1 MLKPE
6 LWALLV
12 PIPLIVY
19 FSMRTYAQ
27 SSRSRRILMAVVRS
41 VILACIAAALVQI
54 RVWRQA
60 DESRLCTLA
69 AVDVSESIPESSAE
83 EIAREIASSSARA
96 DDEHPFGMLVFAG
109 RSEVAIPP
117 SGKSIA
123 QDDALK
129 ILKTALAAHR
139 GTAEYLRIQ
148 RQDTRFDTAM
158 DLAESTFPPEMG
170 RRLVIWSDG
179 NETSGA
185 GVERAGS
192 LARAGVD
199 VFTRTIEA
207 KVDKLDVLTAAI
219 NVPTQIR
226 VHEAFDARVQAMST
240 REISGRMLLY
250 RNGFLVG
257 QKDVK
262 FNKGSTDI
270 IFRQSLSESGQY
282 LYRAVL
288 DVAEAQ
294 NKDNDEAFAYASAQ
308 GPARVLIL
316 GTSAADSARLS
327 EALTN
332 QRFIVEY
339 RDAFGSPETLL
350 DLFAFDSI
358 VLNNVPAT
366 RFSENQIRL
375 IRDYVR
381 DFGGGLVVV
390 GGKFSFG
397 AGQYAGTALDDALP
411 VSCSTDHLPE
421 LSTSVAVVVDTSRS
435 LVNQRDANGA
445 LFDGAAFVREAALAL
460 SRQLTSKS
468 FFGVVGTGNEQASP
482 TWFVRLQKIY
492 DRERIEK
499 DLQSAFA
506 SPDRFSMSSNVYRS
520 IRRAA
525 DELFQVDTMR
535 KHLIVISDGHFEQ
548 GRDYI
553 RLASQLGSSRVQIS
567 TIPVGPLTNTQAL
580 QDMARWGGGVCFS
593 TSDSSSLN
601 NDLKRLFDSSSQN
614 AVLEETFR
622 PQKLMDSPLI
632 AGVDVS
638 LAPNLSGYVRT
649 TLKLGASNILAV
661 PPEYEPLL
669 AYWPCGQGRVAAFT
683 SDAKERWSILW
694 IREWGRHFDNF
705 WGGIVRGVLKDPA
718 QGRILPDVKLD
729 GQTVDIQADMLGKS
743 GELLSGQPMH
753 CELFYLGEKGY
764 VYSPSS
770 AENVSLKAIAP
781 GRYAG
786 SYRAQRKGIYAVKFA
801 GATPGQIATTGLVV
815 SNFREYLSLGPNRQT
830 LKALA
835 TAGGGESDGGLEKLT
850 SLDGKRREQMIDAS
864 QWAVLIAIV
873 LFGIDVIVRRW
884 PAFQR
889 LMARK
894 S

>member
-6 LWALLV
+6 LWALLL
-12 PIPLIVY
+12 PIPFIVY

-27 SSRSRRILMAVVRS
+27 ASRSRRILMAAFRS
-41 VILACIAAALVQI
+41 LILVCVAASLVQI

-60 DESRLCTLA
+60 DETRLCTLG
-69 AVDVSESIPESSAE
+69 AVDVSESIPESAAADIAK
-83 EIAREIASSSARA
+83 EIAACSAHA
-96 DDEHPFGMLVFAG
+96 DEDHPFGLLIFAG

-117 SGKSIA
+117 AAKPVT
-123 QDDALK
+123 QDEALK
-129 ILKTALAAHR
+129 ILKNILSSRR
-139 GTAEYLRIQ
+139 GTPEYQRVQ
-148 RQDTRFDTAM
+148 RQDTSFDTAM
-158 DLAESTFPPEMG
+158 ELAESTYPAGMG
-170 RRLVIWSDG
+170 RRLVFWSDG
-179 NETSGA
+179 NETTGA

-199 VFTRTIEA
+199 VFTRVIEA
-207 KVDKLDVLTAAI
+207 RNETLDVLTASI

-240 REISGRMLLY
+240 REISGKMLLY

-262 FNKGSTDI
+262 FNKGSTEI
-270 IFRQSLSESGQY
+270 VFRQSLSESGQY

-288 DVAEAQ
+288 DVGEAQ

-308 GPARVLIL
+308 GPPRVLIL

-327 EALTN
+327 EALKT
-332 QRFIVEY
+332 QRLIVEY

-350 DLFAFDSI
+350 DLFAFDAI
-358 VLNNVPAT
+358 VLNNIPAA

-397 AGQYAGTALDDALP
+397 AGQYAGTALEDALP
-411 VSCSTDHLPE
+411 VSCATANLPE
-421 LSTSVAVVVDTSRS
+421 LSTSVAVVVDSSRS
-435 LVNQRDANGA
+435 LVNQRDLNGA
-445 LFDGAAFVREAALAL
+445 VFDGAGFVRDATLAL
-460 SRQLTSKS
+460 SKQLTSKS
-468 FFGVVGTGNEQASP
+468 FFGIIGTGNEQASP
-482 TWFVRLQKIY
+482 AWPVRLQKIY

-499 DLQSAFA
+499 DIQTAFA
-506 SPDRFSMSSNVYRS
+506 APDKFGMSSNVYRS
-520 IRRAA
+520 MRRAA

-535 KHLIVISDGHFEQ
+535 KHLVVISDGHFEQ

-580 QDMARWGGGVCFS
+580 QDMARWGGGVCFAN
-593 TSDSSSLN
+593 SDASSLN
-601 NDLKRLFDSSSQN
+601 NDLKRLFDTSSQS

-622 PQKLMDSPLI
+622 PHKLMDSPLI
-632 AGVDVS
+632 AGVDIS

-683 SDAKERWSILW
+683 SDAKERWSVLW

-705 WGGIVRGVLKDPA
+705 WGGVVRGVLKDPA
-718 QGRILPDVKLD
+718 QGRILPDVRLD
-729 GQTVDIQADMLGKS
+729 GQTVEIRADMLGKS
-743 GELLSGQPMH
+743 GELVSGQPMR

-770 AENVSLKAIAP
+770 AETVALKATAP
-781 GRYAG
+781 GRYSG
-786 SYRAQRKGIYAVKFA
+786 SFRAQRKGIYAVKLA
-801 GATPGQIATTGLVV
+801 GAVAGQIATTGLVV
-815 SNFREYLSLGPNRQT
+815 SNFREYLSLGPNKKM
-830 LKALA
+830 LKDLA
-835 TAGGGESDGGLEKLT
+835 TVGGGESDGALEKLS
-850 SLDGKRREQMIDAS
+850 SLDGKRREQMIDAG
-864 QWAVLIAIV
+864 QWALLMGVI
-873 LFGIDVIVRRW
+873 LFGLDVVVRRW

-889 LMARK
+889 MFARK